1 MRLNSKLMFVGLGL
15 LLATS
20 AFAGDSHKAALQ
32 TFDTVQVSGK
42 QLPAG
47 EYQLKWDGN
56 GPDVQLNILK
66 NNKVVA
72 TTPAKLVEL
81 DQKNNG
87 DAALVNKAADGS
99 RQLTGVRFAGK
110 KYALAIGEGT
120 AQAEMKS
127 ADGSK

>member
-1 MRLNSKLMFVGLGL
+1 MKISKLMTLMFAL
-15 LLATS
+15 LLAAT
-20 AFAGDSHKAALQ
+20 AFASDTHKANLQ
-32 TFDTVQVSGK
+32 TFDTVLVSGK

-47 EYQLKWDGN
+47 EYQVKWEGN
-56 GPDVQLNILK
+56 GPDVQLSILR

-72 TTPAKLVEL
+72 TAPAKVVEL
-81 DQKNNG
+81 EQKG
-87 DAALVNKAADGS
+87 STDSALINKGADGT

-127 ADGSK
+127 DSSK

>member
-1 MRLNSKLMFVGLGL
+1 MKFNSKSMILALAL

-47 EYQLKWDGN
+47 EYQLKWEGN

-72 TTPAKLVEL
+72 TTAAKVVEL
-81 DQKNNG
+81 DQKNDG

-110 KYALAIGEGT
+110 KYALAISEGT
-120 AQAEMKS
+120 AQAEMKAS
-127 ADGSK
+127 DGSK